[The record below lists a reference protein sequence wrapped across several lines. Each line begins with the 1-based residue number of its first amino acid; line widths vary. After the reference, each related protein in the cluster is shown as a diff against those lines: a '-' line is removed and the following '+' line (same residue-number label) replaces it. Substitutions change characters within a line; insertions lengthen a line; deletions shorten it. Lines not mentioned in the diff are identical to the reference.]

1 MCSSDLNLS
10 GGRSSPS
17 HRRTTLPEVTTVP
30 EACGPLSSVDAHAAT
45 MAIQRCLLDY
55 CRGIDRCDAELV
67 ASVYHPDATDDHGS
81 FVGLGIDFAR
91 LATDKLRRHA
101 IATTHFCNPPHIVFT
116 SATTADVETQ
126 VLAWHRCRDDSGEY
140 LEKFCGRYFDRFEC
154 RNGDWRIAHRA
165 LTHDWDAIERVTNA
179 FPSGRFTPSP
189 RESS

>member
-1 MCSSDLNLS
+1 MCSSDL
-10 GGRSSPS
+10 
-17 HRRTTLPEVTTVP
+17 LPEVTTVP